1 MKTFLS
7 KTLLTVVCLLCAN
20 CIVQAQL
27 VRFVSHGTEYED
39 GATATSYKYNEFSMS
54 YYWETQLK
62 NFSDKDV
69 TFTLRVEPLDNRHSD
84 DFLTLATPSVC
95 ISLNSA
101 AYETDVTLAAGEITD
116 SYRIEMSSYMGY
128 SDSYSKFKL
137 QIFNQEDPNDNTTLY
152 VILDPNAKKN
162 TAVEIDGIYYNI
174 ISPTGVEITGSSTT
188 LENIVIPQ
196 TVKIENV
203 TYNVISIGNNAFL
216 NCNELNSVTIP
227 ESVGHIGEN
236 AFTGCGL
243 SEIHCKA
250 TTPPQIYY
258 NTFDT
263 PENILLYVPVE
274 SVEAYITD
282 TYWGYFYHINKY
294 LVDGIYYNI
303 LSDTEVQVTH
313 PALNPY
319 FGEIVI
325 PERVEI
331 DGDTFNVISI
341 GEYAFYYSTE
351 LTKIT
356 IPNSVTSIADYAFE
370 YCTEL
375 KVLIIADGNNELD
388 TDLGSLFYD
397 SPIETLYLGRN
408 TPNSDFSDF
417 NSLTS
422 VTFGNG
428 VTSIGDDAFN
438 YCNRLKE
445 VTIPESVALVGKFAF
460 QSCSNLTKVVWNAI
474 DCKTPVE
481 GDIIYPPF
489 YNCSSVNEFI
499 LGDKVKTIPT
509 ALCYKLD
516 KLTSVT
522 IPNSVTSI
530 GQGAFS
536 GCTGLTSITIGN
548 SVTSIGEAAFY
559 NCTGLTSIT
568 IPNSVTSI
576 GEYAFGYCSGLISID
591 IPNSVTSIA
600 DYAFEY
606 CTELTSITIGNSVTS
621 IGEAAFY
628 NCTELTSI
636 DIPNSVTSIGYAA
649 FYNCT
654 GLTSIT
660 IPNSV
665 TSIGEYAFG
674 YCSGLISIDI
684 PNSVT
689 SIADYA
695 FEYCTELTSITIGN
709 SVTSIGEAAFYNC
722 TELTSIDIPNSVTS
736 IGYAAFYN
744 CTGLTSITIGNSVTS
759 IGQGA
764 FYNCTGLTSITIPN
778 SVTSIGEY
786 AFGYCSGLISAT
798 IGCGVQEI
806 GDYAFYDCDR
816 IKDVYAYPTVPPTIY
831 TNTFTSYV
839 NDNATL
845 HVTEEC
851 RYVYENTMYW
861 KYFVNI
867 LEDLKYTAVEN
878 IEADINNVQTEY
890 YDLSGRRVARPE
902 KGSGIYIVKQGS
914 TVKKVV
920 L

>member
-660 IPNSV
+660 I
-665 TSIGEYAFG
+665 
-674 YCSGLISIDI
+674 
-684 PNSVT
+684 
-689 SIADYA
+689 
-695 FEYCTELTSITIGN
+695 
-709 SVTSIGEAAFYNC
+709 
-722 TELTSIDIPNSVTS
+722 
-736 IGYAAFYN
+736 
-744 CTGLTSITIGNSVTS
+744 GNSVTS

>member
-548 SVTSIGEAAFY
+548 SVTSIG
-559 NCTGLTSIT
+559 
-568 IPNSVTSI
+568 
-576 GEYAFGYCSGLISID
+576 YA
-591 IPNSVTSIA
+591 
-600 DYAFEY
+600 
-606 CTELTSITIGNSVTS
+606 
-621 IGEAAFY
+621 
-628 NCTELTSI
+628 
-636 DIPNSVTSIGYAA
+636 
-649 FYNCT
+649 
-654 GLTSIT
+654 
-660 IPNSV
+660 
-665 TSIGEYAFG
+665 
-674 YCSGLISIDI
+674 
-684 PNSVT
+684 
-689 SIADYA
+689 
-695 FEYCTELTSITIGN
+695 
-709 SVTSIGEAAFYNC
+709 
-722 TELTSIDIPNSVTS
+722 
-736 IGYAAFYN
+736 
-744 CTGLTSITIGNSVTS
+744 
-759 IGQGA
+759 A